1 MSMPN
6 ISLATWLL
14 RLEFLSSPNAV
25 ESLFS
30 VISEWVNFKYIL
42 FTKIRPRNPQKTAK
56 RGLNESFK

>member
-1 MSMPN
+1 MPMPN

-14 RLEFLSSPNAV
+14 RLEFLSSPNTV

-30 VISEWVNFKYIL
+30 VISKWVNFKYIL
-42 FTKIRPRNPQKTAK
+42 FTKIGPRNPQKTAK